1 MNKDIKDILKS
12 FPEFLTTYHLVQL
25 GIFKS
30 SDAAYLARRRGYSPK
45 FLKIGRKI
53 FYPKTTV
60 IEFLESRLVD
70 PSKEND
76 EYI

>member
-1 MNKDIKDILKS
+1 MSKIIRDALKYL
-12 FPEFLTTYHLVQL
+12 PEFLTTEHLVQL
-25 GIFKS
+25 GIYKS
-30 SDAAYLARRRGYSPK
+30 VDSAYLARVNGHSPEFIK
-45 FLKIGRKI
+45 LKHKI
-53 FYPKTTV
+53 LYPKTTV